1 MSRWTAVVPGAVVS
15 VRGKRSPLAK
25 TVLVASLLEKTLAD
39 GPGFVD
45 TDGNDYRAFY
55 FDVTVLPAGLRSG
68 PVQKIFEVT
77 ERVTVTNTYLV
88 IGTNSK
94 DAADRLAAGQPGA
107 PRDSHEKRHPL
118 KVRLMKAAPSSLA

>member
-1 MSRWTAVVPGAVVS
+1 MSRWSAVVPGAVVS
-15 VRGKRSPLAK
+15 VRGKRSPLIK

-45 TDGNDYRAFY
+45 TDGNNYRAFY
-55 FDVTVLPAGLRSG
+55 FDVTVLRSRPG
-68 PVQKIFEVT
+68 QQIFEVT

-88 IGTNSK
+88 AATNSK

-107 PRDSHEKRHPL
+107 PRHSHETRHAL
-118 KVRLMKAAPSSLA
+118 KVRLMKATPSSLA